1 MTKIAVDLNEGGLR
15 AYLHFLA
22 DNLKQSTLE
31 FILCPWL
38 EDVDLQGPYAGVE
51 LRRTFSKT
59 GNPVTFEF
67 EPEHIEYEEVEDERN
82 AHD

>member
-1 MTKIAVDLNEGGLR
+1 MTKIAVDLTEEGLR

-22 DNLKQSTLE
+22 DNTRQATLE
-31 FILCPWL
+31 HIIGPWL
-38 EDVDLQGPYAGVE
+38 EDVDYQGRYAGVE
-51 LRRTFSKT
+51 LSRSSSKT
-59 GNPVTFEF
+59 GNPVTFDF

>member
-1 MTKIAVDLNEGGLR
+1 MTKFAVDLTEDGLR

-31 FILCPWL
+31 FILRPWL
-38 EDVDLQGPYAGVE
+38 DDVDLQGPYAGVE
-51 LRRTFSKT
+51 LSRTFSKT

-67 EPEHIEYEEVEDERN
+67 EPDHIEYEEMEYECDP
-82 AHD
+82 DD